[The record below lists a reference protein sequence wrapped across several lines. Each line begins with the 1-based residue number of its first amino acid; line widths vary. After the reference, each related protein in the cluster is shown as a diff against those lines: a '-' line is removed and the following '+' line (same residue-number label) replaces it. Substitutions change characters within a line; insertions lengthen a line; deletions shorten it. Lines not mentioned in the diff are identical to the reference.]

1 MISLVNKLNLTVDC
15 KYPELYNGSYNIQ
28 SKLPVFFFFGPPK
41 FLSSSAKTKS
51 FCLIILSNGS
61 GGHKLMS
68 LLCGI
73 LSKRG
78 FGVATKETSYNGAI
92 IEVTWQLY
100 QRTVVVK
107 VNKSLRTT
115 VRRLQ
120 RRRRLTLGTL
130 PKN

>member
-1 MISLVNKLNLTVDC
+1 
-15 KYPELYNGSYNIQ
+15 
-28 SKLPVFFFFGPPK
+28 
-41 FLSSSAKTKS
+41 
-51 FCLIILSNGS
+51 
-61 GGHKLMS
+61 MS

-115 VRRLQ
+115 VRRL
-120 RRRRLTLGTL
+120 RRRRHTLGHSPEKL
-130 PKN
+130 AKIYCFSYVPESFYNVNHCIKKFVKNLSNENKNFCFACLQDKT

>member
-1 MISLVNKLNLTVDC
+1 
-15 KYPELYNGSYNIQ
+15 
-28 SKLPVFFFFGPPK
+28 
-41 FLSSSAKTKS
+41 
-51 FCLIILSNGS
+51 
-61 GGHKLMS
+61 MS

-115 VRRLQ
+115 VRRL
-120 RRRRLTLGTL
+120 RRRHHTLRDFPEKLAENNCFSYG
-130 PKN
+130 PKQFSTKSKSRNTQALKSGV

>member
-1 MISLVNKLNLTVDC
+1 MNHWIFTKQATGVLFFLAPLSFRAAQLNEKL
-15 KYPELYNGSYNIQ
+15 
-28 SKLPVFFFFGPPK
+28 
-41 FLSSSAKTKS
+41 
-51 FCLIILSNGS
+51 LIILSNGS
-61 GGHKLMS
+61 RGHKLMS

-107 VNKSLRTT
+107 VNKSLRTEPATT
-115 VRRLQ
+115 VKQ
-120 RRRRLTLGTL
+120 
-130 PKN
+130 

>member
-1 MISLVNKLNLTVDC
+1 
-15 KYPELYNGSYNIQ
+15 
-28 SKLPVFFFFGPPK
+28 
-41 FLSSSAKTKS
+41 
-51 FCLIILSNGS
+51 
-61 GGHKLMS
+61 MS

-115 VRRLQ
+115 VRRL
-120 RRRRLTLGTL
+120 RRRRHHTLGHSPEKLAENDCFFICTKVQYTL
-130 PKN
+130 DLRKPDLRKNLDLRKIGATIDFLVHKLFDLRKIF

>member
-1 MISLVNKLNLTVDC
+1 
-15 KYPELYNGSYNIQ
+15 
-28 SKLPVFFFFGPPK
+28 
-41 FLSSSAKTKS
+41 
-51 FCLIILSNGS
+51 
-61 GGHKLMS
+61 MS

-115 VRRLQ
+115 VRRP
-120 RRRRLTLGTL
+120 RRRRHRHTLGHFPEKLAENNCFSYL
-130 PKN
+130 PK

>member
-1 MISLVNKLNLTVDC
+1 
-15 KYPELYNGSYNIQ
+15 
-28 SKLPVFFFFGPPK
+28 
-41 FLSSSAKTKS
+41 
-51 FCLIILSNGS
+51 
-61 GGHKLMS
+61 MS

-115 VRRLQ
+115 VRRL
-120 RRRRLTLGTL
+120 RRRHRHTLGHSPEKLAKCTKVVFKKRKSFNTQVL
-130 PKN
+130 KKV

>member
-1 MISLVNKLNLTVDC
+1 
-15 KYPELYNGSYNIQ
+15 
-28 SKLPVFFFFGPPK
+28 
-41 FLSSSAKTKS
+41 
-51 FCLIILSNGS
+51 
-61 GGHKLMS
+61 MS

-115 VRRLQ
+115 VRRL
-120 RRRRLTLGTL
+120 RRRHRRHTMGHLGQKL
-130 PKN
+130 AENNFHMY

>member
-1 MISLVNKLNLTVDC
+1 
-15 KYPELYNGSYNIQ
+15 
-28 SKLPVFFFFGPPK
+28 
-41 FLSSSAKTKS
+41 
-51 FCLIILSNGS
+51 
-61 GGHKLMS
+61 MS

-115 VRRLQ
+115 VRRP
-120 RRRRLTLGTL
+120 RRRRRHTRHS
-130 PKN
+130 PKKLAENNCFSYVPK

>member
-1 MISLVNKLNLTVDC
+1 
-15 KYPELYNGSYNIQ
+15 
-28 SKLPVFFFFGPPK
+28 
-41 FLSSSAKTKS
+41 
-51 FCLIILSNGS
+51 
-61 GGHKLMS
+61 MS

-115 VRRLQ
+115 VRRL
-120 RRRRLTLGTL
+120 RRRRYHTLGHFSEKL
-130 PKN
+130 AENDCFSYVPK

>member
-1 MISLVNKLNLTVDC
+1 
-15 KYPELYNGSYNIQ
+15 
-28 SKLPVFFFFGPPK
+28 
-41 FLSSSAKTKS
+41 
-51 FCLIILSNGS
+51 
-61 GGHKLMS
+61 MS

-107 VNKSLRTT
+107 VNKSLLRTI
-115 VRRLQ
+115 VRRLRRNCTQ
-120 RRRRLTLGTL
+120 RPFIEKQT
-130 PKN
+130 KNKLERVCHTKKDTMELLLK

>member
-1 MISLVNKLNLTVDC
+1 
-15 KYPELYNGSYNIQ
+15 
-28 SKLPVFFFFGPPK
+28 
-41 FLSSSAKTKS
+41 
-51 FCLIILSNGS
+51 
-61 GGHKLMS
+61 MS

-115 VRRLQ
+115 VRR
-120 RRRRLTLGTL
+120 RRRRHTLGHSSEKL
-130 PKN
+130 AENYCFSYVPKQF

>member
-1 MISLVNKLNLTVDC
+1 
-15 KYPELYNGSYNIQ
+15 
-28 SKLPVFFFFGPPK
+28 
-41 FLSSSAKTKS
+41 
-51 FCLIILSNGS
+51 
-61 GGHKLMS
+61 MS

-107 VNKSLRTT
+107 VNKSLRTA
-115 VRRLQ
+115 RRHRPKVNQ
-120 RRRRLTLGTL
+120 ISKFFTENQTLYSYQGMIIKFCNQEGGVGGKDQMIML
-130 PKN
+130 

>member
-1 MISLVNKLNLTVDC
+1 
-15 KYPELYNGSYNIQ
+15 
-28 SKLPVFFFFGPPK
+28 
-41 FLSSSAKTKS
+41 
-51 FCLIILSNGS
+51 
-61 GGHKLMS
+61 MS

-107 VNKSLRTT
+107 VNKSLRTA
-115 VRRLQ
+115 RRHHHKVNQ
-120 RRRRLTLGTL
+120 ISKFFTENQTLYPYQGMIQKFCNQEGWVGGVGQL
-130 PKN
+130 IMI

>member
-1 MISLVNKLNLTVDC
+1 
-15 KYPELYNGSYNIQ
+15 
-28 SKLPVFFFFGPPK
+28 
-41 FLSSSAKTKS
+41 
-51 FCLIILSNGS
+51 
-61 GGHKLMS
+61 MS

-107 VNKSLRTT
+107 VNKSLRTA
-115 VRRLQ
+115 RRHRHKVNQ
-120 RRRRLTLGTL
+120 ISKFFTENQTQYPNQAMIQIFGNQEGWVGGVGQMITQ
-130 PKN
+130 

>member
-1 MISLVNKLNLTVDC
+1 
-15 KYPELYNGSYNIQ
+15 
-28 SKLPVFFFFGPPK
+28 
-41 FLSSSAKTKS
+41 
-51 FCLIILSNGS
+51 
-61 GGHKLMS
+61 MS

-107 VNKSLRTT
+107 VNKSLRTACRHRHKVNQISKFFT
-115 VRRLQ
+115 ENQTPRDDSKIL
-120 RRRRLTLGTL
+120 
-130 PKN
+130 

>member
-1 MISLVNKLNLTVDC
+1 M
-15 KYPELYNGSYNIQ
+15 
-28 SKLPVFFFFGPPK
+28 
-41 FLSSSAKTKS
+41 
-51 FCLIILSNGS
+51 SNGS

-115 VRRLQ
+115 VRRP
-120 RRRRLTLGTL
+120 RRRRHRHTLGHSPEKLAKNNYFSYL
-130 PKN
+130 PK

>member
-1 MISLVNKLNLTVDC
+1 
-15 KYPELYNGSYNIQ
+15 
-28 SKLPVFFFFGPPK
+28 
-41 FLSSSAKTKS
+41 
-51 FCLIILSNGS
+51 
-61 GGHKLMS
+61 MS

-115 VRRLQ
+115 VRRL
-120 RRRRLTLGTL
+120 RRRRRRHTLGHSPEKL
-130 PKN
+130 AENDCFSYVPK

>member
-1 MISLVNKLNLTVDC
+1 
-15 KYPELYNGSYNIQ
+15 
-28 SKLPVFFFFGPPK
+28 
-41 FLSSSAKTKS
+41 
-51 FCLIILSNGS
+51 
-61 GGHKLMS
+61 MS

-115 VRRLQ
+115 VRRL
-120 RRRRLTLGTL
+120 RRRRHRHTLGHSPEKLAESNCFSYVPESFYNVNYRVFLQRQLWIINYYIKTSPNDL
-130 PKN
+130 SNENRHSGVSREIIFQK

>member
-1 MISLVNKLNLTVDC
+1 
-15 KYPELYNGSYNIQ
+15 
-28 SKLPVFFFFGPPK
+28 
-41 FLSSSAKTKS
+41 
-51 FCLIILSNGS
+51 
-61 GGHKLMS
+61 MS

-115 VRRLQ
+115 VRRL
-120 RRRRLTLGTL
+120 RRRHTLGHSSEKLAENNCFSYL
-130 PKN
+130 PK